1 MSSMTT
7 YRLANEA
14 DVDLSASLM
23 DRIKKRASG
32 SRWTCSGTSRCPIV
46 RTPRRSCIRLVL
58 RRKNSNKDAT
68 VSPKVRL
75 SGFSPQGSFSVPS

>member
-1 MSSMTT
+1 MSSTTT

-32 SRWTCSGTSRCPIV
+32 SRWTCSGTSRRPIAHTTKV
-46 RTPRRSCIRLVL
+46 LHQARS
-58 RRKNSNKDAT
+58 AT
-68 VSPKVRL
+68 EKL
-75 SGFSPQGSFSVPS
+75 QQ